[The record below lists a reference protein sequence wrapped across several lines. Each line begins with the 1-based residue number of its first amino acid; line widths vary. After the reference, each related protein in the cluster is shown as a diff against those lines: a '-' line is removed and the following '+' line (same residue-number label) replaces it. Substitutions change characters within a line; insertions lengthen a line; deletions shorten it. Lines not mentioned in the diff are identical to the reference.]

1 MRSVLALGIA
11 LSLVAPTA
19 VLAVVSCPDRTP
31 AAIAGAGAAAV
42 GCQQTIAKEGLKF
55 VKSKMKVLGKCLF
68 KEPVGSCLATG
79 DVDGKIQDAAQKAAE
94 NIAKKCGDDAVQAAL
109 ATSFAA
115 LTDDGV
121 ISSCMLSQHSVT
133 AELLV
138 GNSTGVSTEDF
149 EALSPDPDANAAAN
163 KGRAKCVKELNK
175 SGEKFA
181 TGALKNAT
189 KCIDGQMKD
198 GAVGDLVPVCVGQ
211 YSAGSFVPPTDATT
225 ADKQAKLLAKT
236 EEKVAGACAEAP
248 GILESIFACPGATT
262 PADLQA
268 CIVCGG
274 WDGVLDLLEQQY
286 AETGTFIPHGAGAF
300 QAAVDGAGEGDK
312 LLIASGEYA
321 EEVVVATNDLELVG
335 CGAATD
341 ERPRLSPP
349 GGPGSGAVNG
359 IFAANVDGLVF
370 QSLETFDFEENGIFV
385 TGAQGVTF
393 RDVVTDGNINA
404 RYGPFP
410 VLSDDVLFE
419 LCSTER
425 HDDAAIYVGQ
435 STNIVVRYNRMEGN
449 VAGMEVENCEGAT
462 VHNNYATGN
471 TAGIFVFKDGPP
483 LLQLGSD
490 HEVFSNVMV
499 SNNNPNFA
507 PSGFVQNLPTGTGLL
522 VVSVDRTDFHHNVIR
537 SNNSFGIAV
546 LDQQL
551 IASLVGP
558 GTFEPPSP
566 DQKVEDNTER
576 SNDISRNGA
585 DPDEDRTAGVAADLL
600 FGILED
606 TDHGNCFEG
615 NAIVDPVI
623 TVPELFI
630 TPSDCS

>member
-1 MRSVLALGIA
+1 MRSVVTLIIA
-11 LSLVAPTA
+11 VSVVAPTA
-19 VLAVVSCPDRTP
+19 ASAVVSCPDRVP
-31 AAIAGAGAAAV
+31 LAIVAAGTDAV
-42 GCQQTIAKEGLKF
+42 GCQRTIAKEGQKF
-55 VKSKMKVLGKCLF
+55 VKTKMKALGKCLF

-79 DVDGKIQDAAQKAAE
+79 DADQKVRDAALKAAE
-94 NIAKKCGDDAVQAAL
+94 KIAKACGDDAVQGAL
-109 ATSFAA
+109 TSSYAA
-115 LTDDGV
+115 LTEDGV
-121 ISSCMLSQHSVT
+121 ISSCMLSQHGVT

-138 GNSTGVSTEDF
+138 ANATGVSTEDF
-149 EALSPDPDANAAAN
+149 EALDADAN

-181 TGALKNAT
+181 TSALKNAS
-189 KCIDGQMKD
+189 KCIDSQMKD
-198 GAVGDLVPVCVGQ
+198 GVAGDLAPVCVGQ
-211 YSAGSFVPPTDATT
+211 YSGGVFVPPTDPKT

-236 EEKVAGACAEAP
+236 EEKIAGACAEAS
-248 GILESIFACPGATT
+248 GILESIFACPGATS
-262 PADLQA
+262 AGDLQT
-268 CIVCGG
+268 CILCEG
-274 WDGVLDLLEQQY
+274 WDGALDLLEQEY

-300 QAAVDGAGEGDK
+300 QAAVDGAAEGDK
-312 LLIASGEYA
+312 LLIASGDYA
-321 EEVVVATNDLELVG
+321 EEVVVSTNGLRMVG

-341 ERPRLSPP
+341 ERPRVSPP

-435 STNIVVRYNRMEGN
+435 STNIVIRYNRMEGN
-449 VAGMEVENCEGAT
+449 VAGMEVENCEGAV

-490 HEVFSNVMV
+490 HQVFNNVMV

-507 PSGFVQNLPTGTGLL
+507 PSGFVQNLPSGTGLL
-522 VVSVDRTDFHHNVIR
+522 IISVDRTDFHHNVIR
-537 SNNSFGIAV
+537 NNNSFGIAV

-551 IASLVGP
+551 VASLVGP
-558 GTFEPPSP
+558 GTFDPPSP
-566 DQKVEDNTER
+566 DQKVEDNTVR
-576 SNDISRNGA
+576 SNVISGNGA
-585 DPDEDRTAGVAADLL
+585 DPDVDRTAGVAADLL

-606 TDHGNCFEG
+606 TDHGNCFES